1 MIRNKYLESIVSRE
15 TYKNLLKYREFLLDY
30 NRKINLISKSSEEIV
45 MNRHFEDSA
54 QLMKFIDKNDNN
66 ILDIGS
72 GAGFPGIVMELIKKD
87 LNLDFKIE
95 LSEKSIKKCTY
106 LQELCDYLKIDVVI
120 HNDDVRK
127 IKRKSFTTLVSR
139 AFKPIGTFLE
149 IIEQGKISFNKILLL
164 KGESYKKE
172 MNQAEKHWEINCDTY
187 DSITNPASK
196 VFVINSVKR
205 I

>member
-54 QLMKFIDKNDNN
+54 QLMKFIDKNDKI

-149 IIEQGKISFNKILLL
+149 IIEQGKINFNKILLL

>member
-54 QLMKFIDKNDNN
+54 QLMKFIDKNDKI

>member
-72 GAGFPGIVMELIKKD
+72 GAGFPGIIMELIKKD

-149 IIEQGKISFNKILLL
+149 IIEQGKINFNKILLL

-196 VFVINSVKR
+196 VFVINSVKK

>member
-54 QLMKFIDKNDNN
+54 QLMKFIDKNDKN

-149 IIEQGKISFNKILLL
+149 IIEQGKINFNKILLL

-172 MNQAEKHWEINCDTY
+172 MNQAKKHWEINCDTY

>member
-54 QLMKFIDKNDNN
+54 QLMKFIDKNDKI

-87 LNLDFKIE
+87 FNLDFKIE

-172 MNQAEKHWEINCDTY
+172 MNQAEKYWEINCDTY

>member
-15 TYKNLLKYREFLLDY
+15 TYKNLLKYREFLLEY

-54 QLMKFIDKNDNN
+54 QLMKFIDKNDKI

-127 IKRKSFTTLVSR
+127 IKKKRFTTLVSR

-149 IIEQGKISFNKILLL
+149 IIEQGKINFNKILLL

-172 MNQAEKHWEINCDTY
+172 MNQAGKHWEINCDTY

>member
-1 MIRNKYLESIVSRE
+1 MY
-15 TYKNLLKYREFLLDY
+15 
-30 NRKINLISKSSEEIV
+30 
-45 MNRHFEDSA
+45 
-54 QLMKFIDKNDNN
+54 
-66 ILDIGS
+66 
-72 GAGFPGIVMELIKKD
+72 
-87 LNLDFKIE
+87 
-95 LSEKSIKKCTY
+95 Y

>member
-1 MIRNKYLESIVSRE
+1 MIRNKYLERIVSRE
-15 TYKNLLKYREFLLDY
+15 TYKNLLKYREFLLEY

-54 QLMKFIDKNDNN
+54 QLMKFIDKNDKI

-87 LNLDFKIE
+87 FNLDFKIE

-106 LQELCDYLKIDVVI
+106 LQELCDYLKIYVVI

-149 IIEQGKISFNKILLL
+149 IIEQGKINFNKILLL

-172 MNQAEKHWEINCDTY
+172 MNQAKKHWEINCDTY